1 MNPTLA
7 LTCKA
12 LIFDMDGTMINNMMV
27 HHRAW
32 QRKLKSLGL
41 DLTIEEVMRD
51 IHGVNDEIIKR
62 LFGDRFTDAEVKKI
76 AWEKEAEYRDIYAE
90 DVVLVPGL
98 EHFLKEGKALGIPMG
113 IGTAAPRENVDFIMD
128 ALNLHNY
135 FSVVVHANHVKKGK
149 PNPEVF
155 EKVANGLDIALH
167 DCVIFEDS
175 PTGAKAAQ
183 NGDSQSI
190 IFTSTHNKEDF
201 EGIGAIAAF
210 LPDFT
215 SFNIKTTESAG
226 VYSINCTPEE
236 EAAK

>member
-1 MNPTLA
+1 MNISLA
-7 LTCKA
+7 LSCKA
-12 LIFDMDGTMINNMMV
+12 LIFDMDGTMIDNMMV

-32 QRKLKSLGL
+32 QRKLKTLGL

-62 LFGDRFTDAEVKKI
+62 LFGDRFTDAEVKQI
-76 AWEKEAEYRDIYAE
+76 AWEKEAEYRDLYA
-90 DVVLVPGL
+90 DNAALVPGL
-98 EHFLKEGKALGIPMG
+98 EDFLKEAKALGIPMG
-113 IGTAAPRENVDFIMD
+113 IGTAAPGENVDFIMD
-128 ALNLHNY
+128 ALNLHDY
-135 FSVVVHANHVKKGK
+135 FSVVVHADHVKKGK

-155 EKVANGLDIALH
+155 EKVALGLDIPLH

-190 IFTSTHNKEDF
+190 IFTSTHNQEDF

-215 SFNIKTTESAG
+215 SLTIKTSENVG
-226 VYSINCTPEE
+226 IYSLGYTPEVVE
-236 EAAK
+236 IE